1 MRCALLGLL
10 LAACASTGD
19 AGIEWSPAEDDCAFL
34 RVRGERIETAVLRMR
49 APSGAT
55 VDLIGVYHVGSASY
69 YAALERH
76 LAGADIVLSESKM
89 SFVDET
95 TRSDAIDPDLKL
107 IHRYQM
113 AVALALDLEVHMVW
127 ERGIADERWIPLD
140 LPMKRMADSGP
151 LLSAPAR
158 ERAERVVA
166 DPRSMQSELR
176 TGLLE
181 AARNPAP
188 PTETQR
194 RRDQAIRDG
203 LARVLKQQRPR
214 RVVLL
219 FGPAHLRALAPALG
233 YQPETVVWYP
243 VTNS

>member
-10 LAACASTGD
+10 LAACASTAD
-19 AGIEWSPAEDDCAFL
+19 PDLEWAPAGGDCAFL
-34 RVRGERIETAVLRMR
+34 RVRGERIETAVLRTR
-49 APSGAT
+49 TPSGAI
-55 VDLIGVYHVGSASY
+55 VDLVGVYHVGSASY

-76 LAGADIVLSESKM
+76 LADADVVLSESKM

-95 TRSDAIDPDLKL
+95 TRADAIDPDLKL

-113 AVALALDLEVHMVW
+113 AVALALDLELQMAW
-127 ERGIADERWIPLD
+127 ERSIADERWMPLD

-151 LLSAPAR
+151 LLSAPSRA
-158 ERAERVVA
+158 RAERVVA
-166 DPRSMQSELR
+166 DPRSMRDEVR

-188 PTETQR
+188 PSEAQR

-203 LARVLKQQRPR
+203 LARVLKLQRPR

-233 YQPETVVWYP
+233 YQAESVVWYP